1 MMRFQS
7 TNLQTVVGWVGRL
20 LRLDFSVFDEIR
32 SDPSATSAAVAVVL
46 GASVLA
52 GFGSW
57 LWALQSTDLRGV
69 DGGTVFIRSLLLG
82 SIIQTFVWFLWV
94 YLSYQVLVRAYGARA
109 DFAELT
115 RTMGFAF
122 APAGL
127 SVLIAI
133 MGFAVPFGVIAFV
146 MAVLLTNAAI
156 QHASDAEPREATM
169 ANITGFAAFAIVMGV
184 FANIY
189 EVGTFGG
196 LAPGI
201 FFFSLDL

>member
-1 MMRFQS
+1 MRLQR
-7 TNLQTVVGWVGRL
+7 TNLQTVGSWVARL
-20 LRLDFSVFDEIR
+20 LRFDFTAFDEIR
-32 SDPSATSAAVAVVL
+32 SEPSATTGAVLVVF
-46 GASVLA
+46 GASVFA

-57 LWALQSTDLRGV
+57 LWAVQSSDLRGV
-69 DGGTVFIRSLLLG
+69 DVAEVFIKSLLLG

-94 YLSYQVLVRAYGARA
+94 YLTYQVLARAYGSRV

-122 APAGL
+122 APVAL
-127 SVLIAI
+127 NIFVAI
-133 MGFAVPFGVIAFV
+133 LPFAVHFGVISFA
-146 MAVLLTNAAI
+146 MTVLLTNTAI
-156 QHASDAEPREATM
+156 QHASDAEAREATL
-169 ANITGFAAFAIVMGV
+169 ANLAGFAAFAIIMGV
-184 FANIY
+184 FANIA